1 MSYVVDF
8 ACKVAEQVTEM
19 PYDLIRDAY
28 NENESL
34 QVLNAKDYELYG
46 IDPATIIALIT
57 AIIQIIELM
66 RNNCNK
72 PKMFAENARVRN
84 PLLLA
89 VFRARVRTAAN
100 RVGYTGSVTKLTDA
114 FLDVAHSS
122 GERTVNLVL
131 DELKMI

>member
-1 MSYVVDF
+1 MNKTVDF
-8 ACKVAEQVTEM
+8 ACKVAEQVTDV
-19 PYDLIRDAY
+19 PFDLIRDCYSDDPTILKA
-28 NENESL
+28 S
-34 QVLNAKDYELYG
+34 DYQAYG

-72 PKMFAENARVRN
+72 PKQFAENARIRN

-89 VFRARVRTAAN
+89 VFRARVRVAAN
-100 RVGYTGSVTKLTDA
+100 RVGYTGSVSKLTDA

-122 GERTVNLVL
+122 GERAVSEVL

>member
-1 MSYVVDF
+1 MNKTVDF
-8 ACKVAEQVTEM
+8 ACKVAEQVTDV
-19 PYDLIRDAY
+19 PFDLIRAAY
-28 NENESL
+28 NDNENLE
-34 QVLNAKDYELYG
+34 VLNAANYQAYG

-72 PKMFAENARVRN
+72 PKQFAENARIRN

-89 VFRARVRTAAN
+89 VFRARVRVAAN
-100 RVGYTGSVTKLTDA
+100 RVGYTGSVSKLTDA

-122 GERTVNLVL
+122 GERAVSEVL